1 MVHLLAENKRG
12 SMIGLVN
19 PKSPSNIGMI
29 MRAAG
34 CYEADEVFYSGNR
47 YDRARKFNTDTQN
60 SASTIYLS
68 HTDNILNEVPK
79 SFSLVGVELVE
90 GAIPLMDFQHPDEA
104 FYLFGPEDGS
114 LTQEQVDACD
124 YVVYIPT
131 IGCMNLACTVNVL
144 LYDRLAKS
152 GTQVINDRPIN
163 ENKDRN
169 NQTRVKE

>member
-1 MVHLLAENKRG
+1 MSAVRNKAI
-12 SMIGLVN
+12 IGLVN

-34 CYEADEVFYSGNR
+34 CYEAEEVVYSGNR
-47 YDRARKFNTDTQN
+47 YNKAKKFHTDTQN
-60 SASTIYLS
+60 SVDHIYLS
-68 HTDNILNEVPK
+68 HQENILDGVPK
-79 SFSLVGVELVE
+79 NYAIVGVELVE
-90 GAIPLMDFQHPDEA
+90 GAIPLMDFVHPEQA

-131 IGCMNLACTVNVL
+131 VGCMNLACTVNVL

-152 GTQVINDRPIN
+152 PQDAIRSRPVS

-169 NQTRVKE
+169 NQTKVNKLSA